1 MTSVFYDVIY
11 LAAIRGGTN
20 APRVG
25 HFDSF
30 LRKFEPQ
37 NVVGHRVDPQK
48 ALTLTYVTACVL
60 SQYALKSIRDIL
72 Q

>member
-48 ALTLTYVTACVL
+48 ALSWLERRKNQKNAIT
-60 SQYALKSIRDIL
+60 
-72 Q
+72 